1 VDLYFSGINEDEDG
15 IGAARRPGGGINRT
29 GLTKLQQKAKDVIW
43 TSIWSKVTLA
53 ATASL
58 RTPLFTG
65 TPSVL
70 TAGNVANGQLP
81 QPQAMAAHYIW
92 AACNGI
98 AGAGALVAEL
108 AKLLDGT
115 VEVLVAN
122 KLMFA
127 APLNVIGLNAI
138 LKGAT
143 DTASSQ
149 SSGPQK
155 FFKLAVPIVIPA
167 NTQFEVYFT
176 SGPDAMTASNVLT
189 IGFTGELSRLVM

>member
-1 VDLYFSGINEDEDG
+1 MQGIEMDEG
-15 IGAARRPGGGINRT
+15 MGAAPRSTLNRQ
-29 GLTKLQQKAKDVIW
+29 GLSPLQQKAKDVIW

-58 RTPLFTG
+58 RTAFFTG
-65 TPSVL
+65 TPTVI
-70 TAGNVANGQLP
+70 TAGNVSNGQLP
-81 QPQAMAAHYIW
+81 QPQSLEAQYMW
-92 AACNGI
+92 ASCNGI

-108 AKLLDGT
+108 AKLNDGV
-115 VEVLVAN
+115 VEVLVAS
-122 KLMFA
+122 KLMFS
-127 APLNVIGLNAI
+127 APLNVIGINAI

-149 SSGPQK
+149 SNGPQK
-155 FFKLAVPIVIPA
+155 FFKLPVPIVIPA

-189 IGFTGELSRLVM
+189 IGFTGNLTRLVM